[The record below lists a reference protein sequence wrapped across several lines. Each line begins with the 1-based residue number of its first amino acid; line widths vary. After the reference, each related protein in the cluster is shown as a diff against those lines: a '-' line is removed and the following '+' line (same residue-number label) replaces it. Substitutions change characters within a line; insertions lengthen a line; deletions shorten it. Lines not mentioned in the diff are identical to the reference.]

1 LKVVTQKK
9 TTQANARKK
18 HAADERK
25 GRTESVGC
33 DDDAAFRRPGWQP
46 AVNNSRGSTIA
57 VIESERQWRRA
68 LADVME
74 EQQQQ
79 QQQLEQL
86 ANKLKSRQSAQQ
98 LNSQHGLTILI
109 TGANR

>member
-1 LKVVTQKK
+1 
-9 TTQANARKK
+9 
-18 HAADERK
+18 
-25 GRTESVGC
+25 
-33 DDDAAFRRPGWQP
+33 
-46 AVNNSRGSTIA
+46 
-57 VIESERQWRRA
+57 
-68 LADVME
+68 ME

-98 LNSQHGLTILI
+98 LNSQHGHTILI